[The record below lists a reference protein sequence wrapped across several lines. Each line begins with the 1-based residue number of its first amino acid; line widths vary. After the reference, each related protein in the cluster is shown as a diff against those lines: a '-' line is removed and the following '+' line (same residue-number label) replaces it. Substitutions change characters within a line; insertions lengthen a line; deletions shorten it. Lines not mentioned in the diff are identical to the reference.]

1 MVTQFTHFE
10 KVAVFSRSVRSKVRT
25 EENIATVERQME
37 DKPQLSLRQLSQQT
51 ELSVSTCQRIVRK
64 DLDS

>member
-1 MVTQFTHFE
+1 MVTHFTYFE
-10 KVAVFSRSVRSKVRT
+10 KVAVFSGRAQSKDRT
-25 EENIATVERQME
+25 EENIETVERQME
-37 DKPQLSLRQLSQQT
+37 DESQLSLSQLSQQT

>member
-1 MVTQFTHFE
+1 MLQ
-10 KVAVFSRSVRSKVRT
+10 VAVFSGRARFKVRI
-25 EENIATVERQME
+25 EENIETVERQME